1 MKTTTLQLL
10 PTTTYGTPSGN
21 YDGSSLDW
29 AGDEQKAANYYGG
42 YGTLQTI
49 AFYLLH
55 FSGRIIIEATLDSTP
70 TVDGDWFEV
79 SRVDNVVINNDPLPL
94 TNNFSRNITGNFT
107 WLRAR
112 VELFDAGTITK
123 VMLSY

>member
-21 YDGSSLDW
+21 YDGSSEDFS
-29 AGDEQKAANYYGG
+29 GVRQQAANYYGG
-42 YGTLQTI
+42 FGGLQTV
-49 AFYLLH
+49 AFFLNQ
-55 FSGRIIIEATLDSTP
+55 FQGRIRIQATLASDPTIDADWFQISDFDSTSS
-70 TVDGDWFEV
+70 TT
-79 SRVDNVVINNDPLPL
+79 

-107 WLRAR
+107 WIRAH
-112 VELFDAGTITK
+112 VEDFQAGTISK

>member
-10 PTTTYGTPSGN
+10 PTTSYGTPSGN

-29 AGDEQKAANYYGG
+29 AGDEQKAADYYGG
-42 YGTLQTI
+42 FGTLQTI
-49 AFYLLH
+49 AFYLLN

-70 TVDGDWFEV
+70 ATDADWFKVYEFDTA
-79 SRVDNVVINNDPLPL
+79 SSVI
-94 TNNFSRNITGNFT
+94 TNNFSTNITGNFT
-107 WLRAR
+107 WIRAR

-123 VMLSY
+123 VMVSY

>member
-29 AGDEQKAANYYGG
+29 SGDRQKASNYYGG
-42 YGTLQTI
+42 FGTLQTI
-49 AFYLLH
+49 AFYLLN
-55 FSGRIIIEATLDSTP
+55 FSGRIIIEATLDSDP
-70 TVDGDWFEV
+70 TADSQWFEV
-79 SRVDNVVINNDPLPL
+79 YRVSNVSINNVPPPL
-94 TNNFSRNITGNFT
+94 TNNFSTNITGNFT
-107 WLRAR
+107 WIRAN